1 MKDKEL
7 IKKNKHPIYLISEDV
22 VLNDSITSIEK
33 INVNFKI
40 QNFISDKEKMPL
52 DNIYIVDDS
61 ITDFSDII
69 KFHEKNIN
77 IDIFLLSNNS
87 NFDFSKYKKLKVF
100 YKPFRLF
107 SLYKELK
114 QVIQHRESYFQK
126 WYLEK
131 NNIILKEDGKK
142 IVLTEKEYALIRLL
156 ASDVSR
162 IFDKDTLLKEVWKI
176 NYTRNKPETRVI
188 ESLISRLRKK
198 LNFHSSYPKIIRT
211 TKGYKIKT

>member
-1 MKDKEL
+1 MKNKEL
-7 IKKNKHPIYLISEDV
+7 IKKTKHSIYLISEDV

-40 QNFISDKEKMPL
+40 QSLVLDKRRMSI
-52 DNIYIVDDS
+52 DDIYIVDDS
-61 ITDFSDII
+61 SSDFLDII
-69 KFHEKNIN
+69 KFNEKNIN
-77 IDIFLLSNNS
+77 GDIFLLSNNS

-100 YKPFRLF
+100 FKPFRLF

-131 NNIILKEDGKK
+131 SNIILKENAKK
-142 IVLTEKEYALIRLL
+142 IVLTEKEYDLIRLL
-156 ASDVSR
+156 ASDSSR

-176 NYTRNKPETRVI
+176 NYKLNKPETRVI

-198 LNFHSSYPKIIRT
+198 LNSHLSSPKIIAT
-211 TKGYKIKT
+211 NKGYKIKT